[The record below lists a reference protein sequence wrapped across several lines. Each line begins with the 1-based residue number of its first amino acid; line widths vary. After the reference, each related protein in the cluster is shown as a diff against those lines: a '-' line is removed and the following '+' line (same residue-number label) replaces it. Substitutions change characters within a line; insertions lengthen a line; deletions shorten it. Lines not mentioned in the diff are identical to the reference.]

1 VFHLRRFRWKR
12 RRAALALLPAAAMM
26 VTLGIAGAATGTG
39 PVSAV
44 GGPGTD
50 AAASGGPATV
60 KFDVRRHVMVGDS
73 VAIHGRLST
82 ADSRLVLVKVDGRKV
97 KTVRSQEDG
106 SFRARWRASHTG
118 VFEAYAV
125 AGGNAV
131 ARTARS
137 RSTRV
142 NVYRPATASYYGP
155 GLYGN
160 GTACGRTLTP
170 STVGVAHRTLPCGTR
185 VTLRYRGRTVTVPV
199 IDRGPFSGSH
209 EYDLT
214 ATIKTELGFGST
226 GNVLTTR

>member
-26 VTLGIAGAATGTG
+26 VTMALAGAAIGTG
-39 PVSAV
+39 PA
-44 GGPGTD
+44 PAGTD

-60 KFDVRRHVMVGDS
+60 KFGVRRHVMVGDS
-73 VAIHGRLST
+73 VVIHGRVT
-82 ADSRLVLVKVDGRKV
+82 PAESRLVLVKVGGRKV

-106 SFRARWRASHTG
+106 SFRVRWRASHTG
-118 VFEAYAV
+118 VFEAKVV
-125 AGGNAV
+125 AGGNQV

-137 RSTRV
+137 RGARV
-142 NVYRPATASYYGP
+142 NVYRPAAASYYGP

-170 STVGVAHRTLPCGTR
+170 STVGVANRTLPCGAR
-185 VTLRYRGRTVTVPV
+185 VTLRYHGRTVTVPV
-199 IDRGPFSGSH
+199 IDRGPFSGSR

-214 ATIKTELGFGST
+214 TATKAKLGFGST
-226 GNVLTTR
+226 GTVLTTR